1 MATLCG
7 NTQCYTLPLSGELM
21 AIFKCKRWVLTC
33 TSPNVAWSYTCRDD
47 GVIYSVRKVTLQAYV
62 G

>member
-1 MATLCG
+1 
-7 NTQCYTLPLSGELM
+7 M